1 MSQTAYTTAPTE
13 GVVGAVAY
21 GGIKPVIV
29 SRLANGVV
37 RAGQYVV
44 LNGADDCQHPSS
56 AVTAQTRGGLAI
68 RNPYSL
74 DGNYADNEAVNIL
87 TEGEMWC
94 AYESAITAN
103 VTVFVR
109 QASGGGGTQLGAL
122 RLDADTATATVVSG
136 LYTRSAGTALV
147 RTEVTRG

>member
-1 MSQTAYTTAPTE
+1 MSQLTYATAPVE

-29 SRLANGVV
+29 TRLANGAV

-44 LNGADDCQHPSS
+44 LNGADDCNHPSG
-56 AVTAQTRGGLAI
+56 APTAQTRGGLAI
-68 RNPYSL
+68 RNPYSV

-103 VTVFVR
+103 VAVFVR
-109 QASGGGGTQLGAL
+109 HVAAGGEQLGAL
-122 RLDADTATATVVSG
+122 RLDADTSDATAVSG

>member
-103 VTVFVR
+103 IPVFVR
-109 QASGGGGTQLGAL
+109 HVAAGAEQLGAL
-122 RLDADTATATVVSG
+122 RLDADGTDAASVSG